1 MRANALVGNPTFGGC
16 ATQSMYLRRVDR
28 HSGGVATDDPSLM
41 NSPVAHIGALE
52 VLVDV
57 LSHGEEGAAGDEF
70 YGRLCEAVCRLTSMD
85 RAVIF
90 RYDEGQRRVRAVGA
104 YGMDLAPFDD
114 IEVTVDTA
122 PVARRALTEDRVFV
136 VSDADVD
143 VPPELEHLLDDAL
156 LVCTPMMA
164 AGRWVGV
171 ILSER
176 GEDGAPVSE
185 AERSLLWT
193 IGKAAALA
201 ATARTATRQS
211 EKARQLQGR
220 IDLAREIHDR
230 VVQRLFGVS
239 LALSSDVGLS
249 DEERRRCA
257 DEVHQALA
265 DLRTA
270 VQRPLGRTSRET
282 QTTLAQELARLQRA
296 HADLNVVVVSGDPSS
311 VPAALEPLAQSVL
324 IEAVR
329 NARKHARP
337 TRVRVSLARDDGA
350 FVLEVVNDG
359 AVQSASPGWGMGLR
373 LAALEAL
380 QLGGIV
386 EFGPRPGG
394 QWEVRLV
401 VEGERD

>member
-1 MRANALVGNPTFGGC
+1 
-16 ATQSMYLRRVDR
+16 
-28 HSGGVATDDPSLM
+28 M

-70 YGRLCEAVCRLTSMD
+70 YGRLCEALCRLTSMD

-90 RYDEGQRRVRAVGA
+90 RYDEGQRRVRAAGA
-104 YGMDLAPFDD
+104 FGMDLAPFDD

-176 GEDGAPVSE
+176 AEDAAPVSE

-282 QTTLAQELARLQRA
+282 QTTLAHELARLQRA
-296 HADLNVVVVSGDPSS
+296 HADLNIVLESGDPSS
-311 VPAALEPLAQSVL
+311 VPPPLEPLAQSVL

-337 TRVRVSLARDDGA
+337 TRVGVTLARDDDA
-350 FVLEVVNDG
+350 FVLVVVNDG